1 MKKIIAVILT
11 VITLLTVI
19 CPSACAVDLKAV
31 LAEANGFETASEEPG
46 EAEIPETPEEPEE
59 PDEPDEPQGEQ
70 YVAKMYICVRLVVTG
85 HAWIYIENLT
95 DDTLRI
101 GCYDCP
107 KDEGVSL
114 ATYGFQRL
122 DGFGTYYNV
131 EAYMGHKKSLKRTKS
146 NSMMLT
152 QEQLDKVNE
161 KILKT
166 NEWMPFT
173 NCCFFACKVWNCVA
187 NDEGKHVAYGLLPFI
202 TAISISSNGN
212 EGVPDVYAPR
222 RDQVFKQKG
231 KKDKATL
238 KVVSDASLIKGIG

>member
-1 MKKIIAVILT
+1 MKRVIAILLT
-11 VITLLTVI
+11 VITLMTVA
-19 CPSACAVDLKAV
+19 CPSASALDLNAVFE
-31 LAEANGFETASEEPG
+31 EANGYTVSDENG
-46 EAEIPETPEEPEE
+46 EVTEDPQEPE
-59 PDEPDEPQGEQ
+59 EPQGEQ

-85 HAWIYIENLT
+85 HGWIYIENLT

-107 KDEGVSL
+107 KGEGVSMG
-114 ATYGFQRL
+114 TFCFVRF
-122 DGFGTYYNV
+122 DGIGTYYNV
-131 EAYMGHKKSLKRTKS
+131 ESYMGHKKTLKNTRS

-152 QEQLDKVNE
+152 QKQLDKVNE

-166 NEWMPFT
+166 NQWTPFT

-187 NDEGKHVAYGLLPFI
+187 NEQDKHVAYGLFPFI
-202 TAISISSNGN
+202 TSLSIKSNGN

-231 KKDKATL
+231 KKDNATL
-238 KVVSDASLIKGIG
+238 KVVSNASLIKGIG

>member
-1 MKKIIAVILT
+1 MKRILAIILT
-11 VITLLTVI
+11 VITLMTVI
-19 CPSACAVDLKAV
+19 CPSVCAMDLNAV
-31 LAEANGFETASEEPG
+31 FAEANGYTASEESG
-46 EAEIPETPEEPEE
+46 ESPEEPQE
-59 PDEPDEPQGEQ
+59 PQEPEEPQGEQ

-85 HAWIYIENLT
+85 HAWLYIENLT

-131 EAYMGHKKSLKRTKS
+131 EAYMGNKRSVKRTKS

-166 NEWMPFT
+166 NQWTPFT

-187 NDEGKHVAYGLLPFI
+187 KEEGKRVAYGLFPFV

-212 EGVPDVYAPR
+212 EGVPDMYAPDR
-222 RDQVFKQKG
+222 EQVFRQKG

-238 KVVSDASLIKGIG
+238 KVISKISLILGVG

>member
-1 MKKIIAVILT
+1 MRKIIAIILT
-11 VITLLTVI
+11 VITLLTVV
-19 CPSACAVDLKAV
+19 CPSACAVDLNAV
-31 LAEANGFETASEEPG
+31 FAEANGYETDAEEPG
-46 EAEIPETPEEPEE
+46 QPEVPETPE
-59 PDEPDEPQGEQ
+59 EPDEPQGEQ

-161 KILKT
+161 KILKS
-166 NEWMPFT
+166 NEWSPFT

-187 NDEGKHVAYGLLPFI
+187 KEEDRRVAYGLFPFV

-212 EGVPDVYAPR
+212 EGVPDMYVPER
-222 RDQVFKQKG
+222 EQVFRQKG
-231 KKDKATL
+231 KKEKAKL
-238 KVVSDASLIKGIG
+238 KVISKISLILGVG